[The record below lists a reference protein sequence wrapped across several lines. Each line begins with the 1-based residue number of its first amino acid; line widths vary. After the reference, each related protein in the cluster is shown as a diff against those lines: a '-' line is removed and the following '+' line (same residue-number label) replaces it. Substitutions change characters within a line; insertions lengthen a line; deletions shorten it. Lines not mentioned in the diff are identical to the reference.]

1 MPYLCSQECTYDHSL
16 WYRNKDA
23 LYYTKI
29 LKQIGISNSKRN
41 ALRNVIGMGNLWFC
55 VCVCVMGWKARWV
68 TEDTHVKFYILQNN
82 HIM

>member
-29 LKQIGISNSKRN
+29 LKQIGISNSKTN

-55 VCVCVMGWKARWV
+55 VCVCDG
-68 TEDTHVKFYILQNN
+68 VKSEMSNRRYTCEILYTSK
-82 HIM
+82 